1 MHTGPICS
9 TCGTQFA
16 TLPPAHASCP
26 VCADER
32 QYVGWQGQRW
42 TDLAQLGQT
51 HRIHAEDDAGL
62 FSLDLSPGFAI
73 GQRMALLPTPGMN
86 LLWESLSLV
95 TDEAVAALHQRG
107 GVDAIAIS
115 HPHFYA
121 AMLEWSEALDDVPI
135 LLHDADRDWVRRPSA
150 RIEFWRGDALRLNDE
165 LQLLHL
171 PGHFPGSAGVH
182 WRTGPTGGGALLPG
196 DALQVVGDRRH
207 VSFMYSYPNLMP
219 LPLPQVRDLRRRLQG
234 LSFDSVYGFNRGRNL
249 LGGAQAAVDASF
261 ERYLR
266 ALDGAAAIEV
276 AA

>member
-1 MHTGPICS
+1 MHNRPICS

-16 TLPPAHASCP
+16 TLPAANACCP

-95 TDEAVAALHQRG
+95 TDEAVAALRQRG
-107 GVDAIAIS
+107 GADAIAIS

-121 AMLEWSEALDDVPI
+121 AMLEWSEALGDVPI
-135 LLHDADRDWVRRPSA
+135 LLHEADRDWV
-150 RIEFWRGDALRLNDE
+150 
-165 LQLLHL
+165 
-171 PGHFPGSAGVH
+171 
-182 WRTGPTGGGALLPG
+182 
-196 DALQVVGDRRH
+196 
-207 VSFMYSYPNLMP
+207 
-219 LPLPQVRDLRRRLQG
+219 
-234 LSFDSVYGFNRGRNL
+234 
-249 LGGAQAAVDASF
+249 
-261 ERYLR
+261 
-266 ALDGAAAIEV
+266 
-276 AA
+276 